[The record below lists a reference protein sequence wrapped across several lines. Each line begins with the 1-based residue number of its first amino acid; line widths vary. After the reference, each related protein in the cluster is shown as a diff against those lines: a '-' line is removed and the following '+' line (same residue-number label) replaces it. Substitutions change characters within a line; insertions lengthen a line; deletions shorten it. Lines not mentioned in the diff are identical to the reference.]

1 MSQEQDQKPR
11 RRPIEISFPID
22 QVNEIAEKEAHAKRY
37 YRPVYTM
44 HKWWAR
50 RLGSVFRT
58 MLLYAL
64 ADEEMSVDSDRQSTL
79 EDESGLP
86 EVDWENPDALWEY
99 YLEDVD
105 FDGKTVLDPFM
116 GGGTSIVEA
125 LRMGCNAIGS
135 ELSPVAWFIV
145 KKEVEPVDL
154 DKLDAAYKSIY
165 ESVGRE
171 HEDEEKGILDYY
183 KTECPHCN
191 EHTGSAAQEEGKPLA
206 DVMYSFWVKELPCR
220 NCGEK
225 VPLFKDYR
233 LANARSSKDD
243 HYNVVCPDCWHV
255 FQTDDYRTK
264 TECPR
269 CSSECSECNGEDS
282 EDTECDHTF
291 VPKDAGHVS
300 RKNYTCPHCDEH
312 PEMSIIESVERFG
325 KPDESLHAIEY
336 YCPETDEKGY
346 KSAKDFDRQLFE
358 EAEAELEEKR
368 DELPIPTTERYIGT
382 SDFVR
387 NHGYERYD
395 QMFNSRQLLCLS
407 KLLNEIDD
415 IENQNVKE
423 FLLLAF
429 SSATEFNNM
438 LCEYNR
444 SANKLEGIYKRHT
457 ITARHAPIENNI
469 WGTEYGRGTFSGE
482 FDKMRAGKEFCLNPY
497 EKYVEDGETKQ
508 RDGIGKVEGFVTDDP
523 EKIGEPVEGIDDASY
538 NVHLRCGTSEYLP
551 LEENSVDAVVTDPPY
566 FDNVMY
572 AEVADFYYV
581 WLKQVL
587 GDEYEHF
594 NAELTPKASEAVVD
608 RKSEDNV
615 ETFRDENHFIDVLTN
630 VFAESHDK
638 LRDDGIM
645 AFTFH
650 HKETEG
656 WSSVLR
662 SVLDAGFY
670 VTSLYPIRGE
680 MRGSTHIHEKANIE
694 YDMIVV
700 CRKREEEPEEVSWR
714 SLEDE
719 IYFRAEEE
727 INRLEESGSRLTQGD
742 VFAVTM
748 GKCLEVYSRHFPNV
762 THEGEQMS
770 VNDAVETIRDI
781 VDEQLMEERVQTMSD
796 EMDTL
801 SAVYL
806 TYVLGR
812 GSSISYNALNK
823 DLRQRGV
830 DVSEL
835 VHEGLLEQEG
845 DQLNVC
851 GPLDRAD
858 DVESKRDALAVD
870 KAHYMRYLYETDQ
883 LSQKFGKWVDEG
895 SIAALRR
902 LAEIENDD
910 EYTDIAEYVEKR
922 TDTQLDLDD
931 FS

>member
-1 MSQEQDQKPR
+1 MTSNGDHD
-11 RRPIEISFPID
+11 RRPIEISFPIE
-22 QVNEIAEKEAHAKRY
+22 QVNEIANKEAHAKRY

-64 ADEEMSVDSDRQSTL
+64 ADEEMPVDGERQSTL
-79 EDESGLP
+79 AEEGGLP
-86 EVDWENPDALWEY
+86 DVDWENPDALWEY

-105 FDGKTVLDPFM
+105 FGDKTVLDPFM
-116 GGGTSIVEA
+116 GGGTSIVES
-125 LRMGCNAIGS
+125 LRMGANAIGS
-135 ELSPVAWFIV
+135 ELNPVAWFIV

-154 DKLDAAYKSIY
+154 DKLDAAYEQI
-165 ESVGRE
+165 EETVG
-171 HEDEEKGILDYY
+171 EEIKDYY
-183 KTECPHCN
+183 RTKCPD
-191 EHTGSAAQEEGKPLA
+191 SDREGQA
-206 DVMYSFWVKELPCR
+206 MYYFWVDELPCR
-220 NCGEK
+220 NCGED
-225 VPLFKDYR
+225 VALFKDYR

-243 HYNVVCPDCWHV
+243 HYNVVCPECWHV
-255 FQTDDYRTK
+255 FETDDYRTE
-264 TECPR
+264 TTCP
-269 CSSECSECNGEDS
+269 
-282 EDTECDHTF
+282 ECDHEY
-291 VPKDAGHVS
+291 VPKEAGNVS
-300 RKNYTCPHCDEH
+300 RGSYTCPHCDDH
-312 PEMSIIESVERFG
+312 PEMSIIESVDRFG
-325 KPDESLHAIEY
+325 KPDKSLYAVEY

-346 KSAKDFDRQLFE
+346 KPADEFDRERYADAQE
-358 EAEAELEEKR
+358 ELEEIR
-368 DELPIPTTERYIGT
+368 DELPIPTTERYRGS
-382 SDFVR
+382 SDRAR

-395 QMFNSRQLLCLS
+395 QMFNARQLLSLG
-407 KLLNEIDD
+407 KLLREIGSIDD
-415 IENQNVKE
+415 QNIKE

-429 SSATEFNNM
+429 SSSSEFNNM

-457 ITARHAPIENNI
+457 ITARHTPIENNF

-497 EKYVEDGETKQ
+497 EKYIEDGETKQ
-508 RDGIGKVEGFVTDDP
+508 QDGVGKIEGYVADDP
-523 EKIGEPVEGIDDASY
+523 DQLGQPVEGTENATY
-538 NVHLRCGTSEYLP
+538 NTYLRCGTSEYLP
-551 LEENSVDAVVTDPPY
+551 IEDDSVDAVITDPPY

-587 GDEYEHF
+587 EDEYEHF
-594 NAELTPKASEAVVD
+594 TAELTPKASEVVSD
-608 RKSEDNV
+608 PAGEDSV
-615 ETFRDENHFIDVLTN
+615 DTYRDEDHFVTGLTN
-630 VFAESHDK
+630 VFDQANQK
-638 LRDDGIM
+638 LKDDGIM

-656 WSSVLR
+656 WSTVLKSVLE
-662 SVLDAGFY
+662 AGFY

-680 MRGSTHIHEKANIE
+680 MRGSTHIHDKANIE

-700 CRKREEEPEEVSWR
+700 CRDRDEDPETVSWR

-762 THEGEQMS
+762 THEGEQMT
-770 VNDAVETIRDI
+770 VDAAVETIRDI
-781 VDEQLMEERVQTMSD
+781 VDDQLMEERVQTMSD

-812 GSSISYNALNK
+812 GGTISYNALNK

-830 DVSEL
+830 DVAEL
-835 VHEGLLEQEG
+835 VHEDLLEQEG
-845 DQLNVC
+845 DHLNVR

-858 DVESKRDALAVD
+858 DVESKRNTLAVD

-883 LSQKFGKWVDEG
+883 LAQKFGKWADEG

-910 EYTDIAEYVEKR
+910 EYTDIADYVEER
-922 TDTQLDLDD
+922 TDTQLDLED

>member
-1 MSQEQDQKPR
+1 MSQDQKPH

-58 MLLYAL
+58 MLLYSL
-64 ADEEMSVDSDRQSTL
+64 ADGEMSLDGERQSTL
-79 EDESGLP
+79 EAENGLP
-86 EVDWENPDALWEY
+86 KIDWDNPDALWEY

-105 FDGKTVLDPFM
+105 FNDKTILDPFM
-116 GGGTSIVEA
+116 GGGTSIVES

-135 ELSPVAWFIV
+135 ELSPVAWFVV

-154 DKLDAAYKSIY
+154 NELDAAYEEIKN
-165 ESVGRE
+165 SVG
-171 HEDEEKGILDYY
+171 EEIQDYY
-183 KTECPHCN
+183 RTECPHC
-191 EHTGSAAQEEGKPLA
+191 EDHYA

-220 NCGEK
+220 NCGEN

-233 LANARSSKDD
+233 LANARSSKDNY
-243 HYNVVCPDCWHV
+243 YNVVCPDCWNV
-255 FQTDDYRTK
+255 FQTEDYRSET
-264 TECPR
+264 TCPECTH
-269 CSSECSECNGEDS
+269 EYI
-282 EDTECDHTF
+282 
-291 VPKDAGHVS
+291 PKDAGHVS
-300 RKNYTCPHCDEH
+300 RKNYTCPHCEEH
-312 PEMSIIESVERFG
+312 PEMSMIESVKRFG
-325 KPDESLHAIEY
+325 KPEESLYAVEY
-336 YCPETDEKGY
+336 YCPQTDEKGY
-346 KSAKDFDRQLFE
+346 KSAEKFDHELFV
-358 EAEAELEEKR
+358 EAEKELEEKR
-368 DELPIPTTERYIGT
+368 DELPIPMTERYIGT
-382 SDFVR
+382 SDFAR

-395 QMFNSRQLLCLS
+395 QMFNSRQLLSLS
-407 KLLNEIDD
+407 KLLREVDN
-415 IENQNVKE
+415 IENQNIKE

-429 SSATEFNNM
+429 SSSLAYNNM
-438 LCEYNR
+438 FCEYDKPY
-444 SANKLEGIYKRHT
+444 NKLTGIYKRHT
-457 ITARHAPIENNI
+457 ITARHTPVENNV
-469 WGTEYGRGTFSGE
+469 WGTEYGRGAFSGE

-508 RDGIGKVEGFVTDDP
+508 RDGIGKIEGFVTDDP
-523 EKIGEPVEGIDDASY
+523 NEIGEPVEGIDNATY

-551 LEENSVDAVVTDPPY
+551 VEDQSVDAVITDPPY

-587 GDEYEHF
+587 EDEYEHF

-608 RKSEDNV
+608 RKNEDNV
-615 ETFRDENHFIDVLTN
+615 ETFRDEDHFIDVLTN

-656 WSSVLR
+656 WASVLR

-700 CRKREEEPEEVSWR
+700 CRKREEEPEAVSWR

-762 THEGEQMS
+762 THEGEEMT
-770 VNDAVETIRDI
+770 VTGAVETIRDI

-796 EMDTL
+796 EMDAL

-812 GSSISYNALNK
+812 GSEVSYNALNK

-835 VHEGLLEQEG
+835 VHEGLLEQDG
-845 DQLNVC
+845 NHLNVL
-851 GPLDRAD
+851 GPLSRAEKI
-858 DVESKRDALAVD
+858 ESKRETLAVD
-870 KAHYMRYLYETDQ
+870 KAHYMRYLYEKDQ
-883 LSQKFGKWVDEG
+883 LAQNFGKWADES

-910 EYTDIAEYVEKR
+910 DYADIADYVEER
-922 TDTQLDLDD
+922 TDTQLDIDE
-931 FS
+931 FV

>member
-1 MSQEQDQKPR
+1 MSQDQKPR

-58 MLLYAL
+58 MLIYAL
-64 ADEEMSVDSDRQSTL
+64 ADGDMSVDSERQSTL
-79 EDESGLP
+79 EDENGLP

-99 YLEDVD
+99 YLEDID

-116 GGGTSIVEA
+116 GGGTSIVES
-125 LRMGCNAIGS
+125 LRLGCNAIGS
-135 ELSPVAWFIV
+135 ELNPVAWFVV
-145 KKEVEPVDL
+145 KKEVEPVDP
-154 DKLDAAYKSIY
+154 DELDAAFRQI
-165 ESVGRE
+165 EENVG
-171 HEDEEKGILDYY
+171 EEIRDYY
-183 KTECPHCN
+183 RTECPHCDD
-191 EHTGSAAQEEGKPLA
+191 HA
-206 DVMYSFWVKELPCR
+206 DGMYYFWVNELPCR
-220 NCGEK
+220 NCGED
-225 VPLFKDYR
+225 VALFKDYR
-233 LANARSSKDD
+233 LASARSSKES
-243 HYNVVCPDCWHV
+243 HYTVVCPDCWHV
-255 FQTDDYRTK
+255 FQTDDYK
-264 TECPR
+264 TNTTCPECAH
-269 CSSECSECNGEDS
+269 EY
-282 EDTECDHTF
+282 
-291 VPKDAGHVS
+291 VPNDAGNVS
-300 RKNYTCPHCDEH
+300 RGSYTCPHCDEH

-325 KPDESLHAIEY
+325 KAEQSLYAVEY

-346 KSAKDFDRQLFE
+346 KSATEFDRNLFAQ
-358 EAEAELEEKR
+358 AESELEDNRE
-368 DELPIPTTERYIGT
+368 DLPIPTTNRYRGS
-382 SDFVR
+382 SDRVR
-387 NHGYERYD
+387 NHGFERYD
-395 QMFNSRQLLCLS
+395 QMFNARQLVCLS
-407 KLLNEIDD
+407 KLLHDIDNLED
-415 IENQNVKE
+415 QNVKE

-429 SSATEFNNM
+429 SSSLEFNNI

-444 SANKLEGIYKRHT
+444 TANKLEGIYKRHT
-457 ITARHAPIENNI
+457 ITARHTPIENNI
-469 WGTEYGRGTFSGE
+469 WGTKYGRGTFSGE

-508 RDGIGKVEGFVTDDP
+508 RDGVGKIEGFVTDDP
-523 EKIGEPVEGIDDASY
+523 DKIGEPVEGNEDATY

-551 LEENSVDAVVTDPPY
+551 IEDDSVDAVITDPPY

-572 AEVADFYYV
+572 SETADFYYV

-587 GDEYEHF
+587 EDEYDHF
-594 NAELTPKASEAVVD
+594 SAELTPKASEVVSD
-608 RKSEDNV
+608 PAGEDSV
-615 ETFRDENHFIDVLTN
+615 DTYRDEDHFVTGLTN
-630 VFAESHDK
+630 VFDQANQK
-638 LRDDGIM
+638 LKQDGIM

-656 WSSVLR
+656 WSTVLKSVLE
-662 SVLDAGFY
+662 AGFY
-670 VTSLYPIRGE
+670 VTALYPIRGE
-680 MRGSTHIHEKANIE
+680 MRGSTHIHDKANIE

-700 CRKREEEPEEVSWR
+700 CRDREEDPETVSWR

-742 VFAVTM
+742 IFAVTM

-762 THEGEQMS
+762 THEERNMS
-770 VNDAVETIRDI
+770 VDDAVETIREI
-781 VDEQLMEERVQTMSD
+781 VDEQLMEERVQTLSD
-796 EMDTL
+796 EMDAL

-812 GSSISYNALNK
+812 GSEISYNALNK

-845 DQLNVC
+845 DHLNVR
-851 GPLDRAD
+851 GPLSRAD
-858 DVESKRDALAVD
+858 GIESKRNSLAVD
-870 KAHYMRYLYETDQ
+870 KAHYLRYLYETDQ
-883 LSQKFGKWVDEG
+883 LAQKFGQWTDEG
-895 SIAALRR
+895 AIAALRR

-910 EYTDIAEYVEKR
+910 DYADIADYVEER
-922 TDTQLDLDD
+922 TDTQLDLED

>member
-1 MSQEQDQKPR
+1 
-11 RRPIEISFPID
+11 
-22 QVNEIAEKEAHAKRY
+22 VNEIANKEAHAKRY

-64 ADEEMSVDSDRQSTL
+64 ADEEMTVDGERQSTL
-79 EDESGLP
+79 EDENGLP

-99 YLEDVD
+99 YLEDVR
-105 FDGKTVLDPFM
+105 FDNKTILDPFM
-116 GGGTSIVEA
+116 GGGTSIVES

-135 ELSPVAWFIV
+135 ELNPVAWFVV

-154 DKLDAAYKSIY
+154 DELDAAFEELK
-165 ESVGRE
+165 ESVGKE
-171 HEDEEKGILDYY
+171 IQDYY
-183 KTECPHCN
+183 RTECPHCDD
-191 EHTGSAAQEEGKPLA
+191 HQA
-206 DVMYSFWVKELPCR
+206 DVMHTFWVSELPCR
-220 NCGEK
+220 NCGED

-233 LANARSSKDD
+233 IANSRSSNDS
-243 HYNVVCPDCWHV
+243 HYNVFCPECWNI
-255 FQTDDYRTK
+255 FPTEDSRSS
-264 TECPR
+264 TECP
-269 CSSECSECNGEDS
+269 EC
-282 EDTECDHTF
+282 DTEF
-291 VPKDAGHVS
+291 VPYDAGHTS
-300 RKNYTCPHCDEH
+300 RGSYTCPYCDEH
-312 PEMSIIESVERFG
+312 PEMDIIESVERFG
-325 KPDESLHAIEY
+325 MAEKAPYAIEY
-336 YCPETDEKGY
+336 HCPKTDERGY
-346 KSAKDFDRQLFE
+346 KEPNEFDHQLIQ
-358 EAEAELEEKR
+358 EAEDELAQNREG
-368 DELPIPTTERYIGT
+368 LPIPTQERYRGS
-382 SDFVR
+382 SDRAR
-387 NHGYERYD
+387 NHGYEYYH
-395 QMFNSRQLLCLS
+395 QMFNDRQLLCLS
-407 KLLNEIDD
+407 KLLDSIDNID
-415 IENQNVKE
+415 NQNIKE
-423 FLLLAF
+423 YLLLAF
-429 SSATEFNNM
+429 SSSTEFNNM
-438 LCEYNR
+438 FCDYNKGR
-444 SANKLEGIYKRHT
+444 HTLEGLYKRHT
-457 ITARHAPIENNI
+457 ILARHTSAENNV
-469 WGTEYGRGTFSGE
+469 WGAEYGRGTFVGE
-482 FDKMRAGKEFCLNPY
+482 FDKMRAGKDFCQNPY

-508 RDGIGKVEGFVTDDP
+508 EDGIGKIEGNLVDDP
-523 EKIGEPVEGIDDASY
+523 ADFGEEG

-551 LEENSVDAVVTDPPY
+551 IEDDSVDAVITDPPY

-572 AEVADFYYV
+572 SETADFYYV
-581 WLKQVL
+581 WLKQAL
-587 GDEYEHF
+587 EDEYEHF
-594 NAELTPKASEAVVD
+594 NAELTPKASEVVSD
-608 RKSEDNV
+608 PAGEDSV
-615 ETFRDENHFIDVLTN
+615 DTYRDEDHFVTGLTN
-630 VFAESHDK
+630 VFDQANQK
-638 LRDDGIM
+638 LKSDGIM

-656 WSSVLR
+656 WSTVLR
-662 SVLDAGFY
+662 SVLEAGFY

-680 MRGSTHIHEKANIE
+680 MRGSTHIHDKANIE

-700 CRKREEEPEEVSWR
+700 CRDREEDPETVSWR

-796 EMDTL
+796 EMDSL

-812 GSSISYNALNK
+812 GGTISYNALNK

-845 DQLNVC
+845 DHLNVR

-858 DVESKRDALAVD
+858 SIAAKQDSLAVD
-870 KAHYMRYLYETDQ
+870 RAHYLRYLYETDQ
-883 LSQKFGKWVDEG
+883 LAQKFAQWADEG
-895 SIAALRR
+895 SLAALRR

-910 EYTDIAEYVEKR
+910 EYTDIADYVEER
-922 TDTQLDLDD
+922 TDTQLDIEEFL
-931 FS
+931 

>member
-1 MSQEQDQKPR
+1 MDS
-11 RRPIEISFPID
+11 RRPIEISFPIEN
-22 QVNEIAEKEAHAKRY
+22 VNEIAEREAHAKRY

-79 EDESGLP
+79 EAENGLP

-99 YLEDVD
+99 YLEDID
-105 FDGKTVLDPFM
+105 LNGKTILDPFM

-135 ELSPVAWFIV
+135 ELNPVAWFIV

-154 DKLDAAYKSIY
+154 DELDAAYESIY
-165 ESVGRE
+165 QSVAKER
-171 HEDEEKGILDYY
+171 EDENEERGILDYY
-183 KTECPHCN
+183 KTECPHCD
-191 EHTGSAAQEEGKPLA
+191 EHTGSAKQENGKPLA
-206 DVMYSFWVKELPCR
+206 DVMYSFWVDELPCR

-243 HYNVVCPDCWHV
+243 HYNVVCPSCRNV
-255 FQTDDYRTK
+255 FQTDDYRSET
-264 TECPR
+264 TCP
-269 CSSECSECNGEDS
+269 ECSHEY
-282 EDTECDHTF
+282 
-291 VPKDAGHVS
+291 VPNDAGNVS
-300 RKNYTCPHCDEH
+300 KGNYTCPHCDEH
-312 PEMSIIESVERFG
+312 PEMSIIESAKRFG
-325 KPDESLHAIEY
+325 KPEKSLYAIEY

-346 KSAKDFDRQLFE
+346 KSVEEFDLNLFS
-358 EAEAELEEKR
+358 EAEQELEEKQE
-368 DELPIPTTERYIGT
+368 ELPIPTTERYRGS
-382 SDFVR
+382 SDRAR

-395 QMFNSRQLLCLS
+395 QMFNARQLLSLS
-407 KLLNEIDD
+407 KLLREIDSID
-415 IENQNVKE
+415 DQNVKE

-429 SSATEFNNM
+429 SDTTTFNNM
-438 LCEYNR
+438 FCEYHT
-444 SANKLEGIYKRHT
+444 SANKIQGMYKRHT
-457 ITARHAPIENNI
+457 ITARHTPVENNV
-469 WGTEYGRGTFSGE
+469 WGTEAGAATFSTE
-482 FDKMRAGKEFCLNPY
+482 FEKMRAGKEFCQNPY

-508 RDGIGKVEGFVTDDP
+508 RDGVGKVEGYVTDDP
-523 EKIGEPVEGIDDASY
+523 DRIGEPVEGKSNATY

-551 LEENSVDAVVTDPPY
+551 IDDGSVDAVVTDPPY

-572 AEVADFYYV
+572 SETADFYYV

-587 GDEYEHF
+587 EDEYDHF
-594 NAELTPKASEAVVD
+594 SAELTPKASEIVSDPAGEDSVD
-608 RKSEDNV
+608 
-615 ETFRDENHFIDVLTN
+615 TYRDEDHFITGLTN
-630 VFAESHDK
+630 VFDQANQK
-638 LRDDGIM
+638 LKSNGIM

-656 WSSVLR
+656 WSTVLR
-662 SVLDAGFY
+662 SVLEAGFY

-680 MRGSTHIHEKANIE
+680 MRGSTHIHDKANIE

-700 CRKREEEPEEVSWR
+700 CRDREEDPETVSWR

-762 THEGEQMS
+762 THESEQMS
-770 VNDAVETIRDI
+770 VNEAVETIRDI

-812 GSSISYNALNK
+812 GDTISYNALNK

-845 DQLNVC
+845 DHLNVL

-858 DVESKRDALAVD
+858 SIESKQNSLAVD
-870 KAHYMRYLYETDQ
+870 RAHYLRHLYETDQ
-883 LSQKFGKWVDEG
+883 LAKKFGKWVDGG
-895 SIAALRR
+895 SIAVLRR

-910 EYTDIAEYVEKR
+910 EYAAIADYIEER
-922 TDTQLDLDD
+922 TDTQLDLED
-931 FS
+931 F